1 MLVLIVVELVVVVV
15 VVEKVLVGNVD
26 SDTGINEPAASIGD
40 VLISIS
46 KDGDDD
52 DDERDE
58 FKRVEVVVLSLL
70 YFCCCCRVDVF
81 SFCIVC

>member
-1 MLVLIVVELVVVVV
+1 MLVLIVVELVAVV
-15 VVEKVLVGNVD
+15 VVEVLVGNVD

-70 YFCCCCRVDVF
+70 YFCC
-81 SFCIVC
+81 

>member
-1 MLVLIVVELVVVVV
+1 MLVLIVVELVAVV

-26 SDTGINEPAASIGD
+26 SDTGINEPAVSIGD

-70 YFCCCCRVDVF
+70 YF
-81 SFCIVC
+81 